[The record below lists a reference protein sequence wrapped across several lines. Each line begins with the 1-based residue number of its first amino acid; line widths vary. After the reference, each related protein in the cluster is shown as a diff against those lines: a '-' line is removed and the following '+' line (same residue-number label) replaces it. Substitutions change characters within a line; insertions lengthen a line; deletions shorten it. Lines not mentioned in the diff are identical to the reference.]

1 MTRCIPSSTAVAAV
15 RHRPLRQSPA
25 PAAHVALV
33 VSGRHVSASQH
44 SLSPALHWAPAAS
57 SHRAWLELGLGL
69 GLGVGIGL
77 GLG

>member
-1 MTRCIPSSTAVAAV
+1 MSLTID
-15 RHRPLRQSPA
+15 
-25 PAAHVALV
+25 LV